1 MTEIAWMST
10 RELALAIRER
20 RLSAVELLEA
30 TIARIEERDP
40 SIGAFVYHAFEEA
53 YGRAREADAAV
64 ASGRPLGPLHGVPTA
79 IKDLFDFKP
88 GWPATYGGIPALR
101 DHVIDAHC
109 IWAER
114 MERAGAIV
122 IGKTNSPVMGFRA
135 TCDNVLFGP
144 TRNPFD
150 TTRNSGGSSGGAAAA
165 VADGLLPFAE
175 GTDGGGS
182 VCIPASWCGIYGFKQ
197 SFGRVPFIG
206 RPNAFGGTT
215 PFVFEGLLTRTV
227 ADAALTL
234 TALSGPDPRDPLG
247 FPFDDHLL
255 GATERPI
262 AGMRIAYS
270 PDLGG
275 FAVDPAV
282 AAVVAEAVQTLADAG
297 AEVEQVE
304 IALPADQREL
314 SDLWCRLITP
324 LNLGVLDG
332 LREAGHDFLGADR
345 DQLPDAYL
353 RWMDWG
359 MQAGVLDLHRDQVLR
374 TEVLDAIELVFA
386 EHDLLVTPTLGC
398 LPVPNAELAGDTFGP
413 SEIEGIEVDQSIGW
427 TLTYPFNFTGH
438 PAASAPAGLAHGR
451 YPVGLQ
457 IVGRQRADAD
467 VLAASA
473 ALERRRPW
481 RDSYALCEARPLD

>member
-30 TIARIEERDP
+30 TVARIEERDP
-40 SIGAFVYHAFEEA
+40 SIGAFVYHAFDEA
-53 YGRAREADAAV
+53 RARAREADAAV

-88 GWPATYGGIPALR
+88 GWPATHGGIPALR

-165 VADGLLPFAE
+165 VADGLLSFAE

-182 VCIPASWCGIYGFKQ
+182 VRIPASWCGIYGFKQ

-227 ADAALTL
+227 ADAALAL

-255 GATERPI
+255 GAIERPI

-282 AAVVAEAVQTLADAG
+282 SAVVAEAVQAFADAG
-297 AEVEQVE
+297 AEIEQVE

-332 LREAGHDFLGADR
+332 LREAGYDFLGADR
-345 DQLPDAYL
+345 EQLPDAYL

-359 MQAGVLDLHRDQVLR
+359 MEAGVLDLHRDQVLR
-374 TEVLDAIELVFA
+374 TQVLDAIEPVFA
-386 EHDLLVTPTLGC
+386 DHDLLVTPTLGC
-398 LPVPNAELAGDTFGP
+398 LPVPNADVAGDTFGP
-413 SEIEGIEVDQSIGW
+413 SEIEGVEVDQSIGW

-457 IVGRQRADAD
+457 IVGRQRGDAD

-473 ALERRRPW
+473 ALERHRPW
-481 RDSYALCEARPLD
+481 RDSYALCETRPLD

>member
-1 MTEIAWMST
+1 MPAAG
-10 RELALAIRER
+10 LARAIRER
-20 RLSAVELLEA
+20 RLSCAELLEA
-30 TIARIEERDP
+30 TLARIEERDP
-40 SIGAFVYHAFEEA
+40 SLNAFVHLAFEESRA
-53 YGRAREADAAV
+53 RAREADAAV
-64 ASGRPLGPLHGVPTA
+64 ASGAPLGPLHGVPTA

-88 GWPATYGGIPALR
+88 GWPATFGGIPALR
-101 DHVIDAHC
+101 DYTLPVSC

-150 TTRNSGGSSGGAAAA
+150 TTRNSGGSSGGGAAA
-165 VADGLLPFAE
+165 VADGLLSFAE

-182 VCIPASWCGIYGFKQ
+182 IRIPASWCGVYGFKQ

-206 RPNAFGGTT
+206 RPNAFGGTR

-227 ADAALTL
+227 ADAALLL
-234 TALSGPDPRDPLG
+234 TAISGPDPRDPLS
-247 FPFDDHLL
+247 FPFDDDPV
-255 GATERPI
+255 AAVDRPI
-262 AGMRIAYS
+262 EGMRIAYS

-282 AAVVAEAVQTLADAG
+282 AAVVAEAVQALADAG
-297 AEVEQVE
+297 AEVEQVD

-324 LNLGVLDG
+324 LNLGVLEG
-332 LREAGHDFLGADR
+332 LRAEGHDFLGADR

-359 MQAGVLDLHRDQVLR
+359 MQATVADLNRDQVLR
-374 TEVLDAIELVFA
+374 TEVLDAIGAVFA
-386 EHDLLVTPTLGC
+386 GHDVLVTPTLGC
-398 LPVPNAELAGDTFGP
+398 LPVPNAAVAGDTFGP
-413 SEIEGIEVDQSIGW
+413 TEIDGIEVDPSIGW

-438 PAASAPAGLAHGR
+438 PAASAPAGLAGGR
-451 YPVGLQ
+451 HPVGLQ
-457 IVGRQRADAD
+457 IVGRHRADTD
-467 VLAASA
+467 VLAVSA

-481 RDSYALCEARPLD
+481 RDSYALCDARPLD